1 MTGLVTLDE
10 ARLYCRIDATD
21 EDAAL
26 LLMIAAASEAVRD
39 VVAEIDPDNVP
50 ARVKLAVLSRVA
62 VMFDNRD
69 SSEAGKGE
77 MPLLTPLRT
86 LEV

>member
-39 VVAEIDPDNVP
+39 AFKVCDGNSPNAW
-50 ARVKLAVLSRVA
+50 R
-62 VMFDNRD
+62 
-69 SSEAGKGE
+69 
-77 MPLLTPLRT
+77 
-86 LEV
+86 